1 MSDSDTKTCPFC
13 GETIKATAKKCKYCK
28 EFLPEESA
36 AKGIKTCPYCGGE
49 VSPNAKKCKHCGEWL
64 VEEEVRQPSSVQ
76 GSKRCQF
83 CNSIIPEYAE
93 RCPYCG
99 EWLVREEDSRQVK
112 EGPGFII
119 EIIVGL
125 LGGLWYYNYP
135 NDSGLIIAF
144 MILLELYLLPTRI
157 AIQKRHTQLFLVV
170 VINLLLGET
179 IIGWIIALA
188 IASAQR
194 RGRNSL

>member
-13 GETIKATAKKCKYCK
+13 GETIKVTAKKCKYCK

-49 VSPNAKKCKHCGEWL
+49 VSPNAKKCKH
-64 VEEEVRQPSSVQ
+64 
-76 GSKRCQF
+76 
-83 CNSIIPEYAE
+83 
-93 RCPYCG
+93 CG